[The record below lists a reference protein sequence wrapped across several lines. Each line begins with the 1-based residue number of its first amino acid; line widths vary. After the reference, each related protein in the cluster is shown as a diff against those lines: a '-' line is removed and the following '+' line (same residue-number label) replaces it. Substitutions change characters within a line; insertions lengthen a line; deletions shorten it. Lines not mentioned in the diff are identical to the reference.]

1 MTMEKEDLIPAN
13 DFCSYHHISYSFING
28 LSEAGLVEIA
38 VFDDQQYIR
47 QDQLKDLEKL
57 VHFHNDLDINLEGV
71 EAIAHLLKRMQELQ
85 HHMKQLQQRLNI
97 YER

>member
-1 MTMEKEDLIPAN
+1 M
-13 DFCSYHHISYSFING
+13 
-28 LSEAGLVEIA
+28 VEIA